1 MKEKQKQKRKRE
13 RTWAEAARMVLEN
26 YSDAPMTPKQILH
39 VIEAEGLKEKSGMSP
54 LACLNAML
62 HSNSRPNNGIFY
74 KLPGRISL
82 FTLKKDA
89 SQWSKST
96 TVAEREEFEDG
107 ADSESCDSNEV
118 STASGENDVSLDE
131 TSSSTSY
138 SAEVQSKQASP
149 SKPHGH
155 RAAQQTGKQKKKGG
169 MLMPRVVLTPLK
181 VNGELVET
189 ASGCKHG
196 DGDTSSSSS
205 CSSVATSAAALR
217 SRTDLA
223 KNPPPYLKNLR
234 KAGAGQMKR
243 NREEVDFETP
253 GSILVNTNLRAL
265 INTRTLAALPSHF
278 QQQLL
283 LLLPE
288 IDRQVGADGPM
299 RLSNGALNNEFF
311 THAAQSWQERLAD
324 GEFTHEM
331 QVRIRQEMEKEK
343 RVEMWKERFFEDYYG
358 QSLGLTKEESKRQTS
373 SEDSAEKRTSLP
385 AQAAPPSRPQR
396 SPGRRRKDGR
406 FRKRS
411 RAELGY
417 RPKRPLYRERKG
429 SQAKAESK
437 AEAGDSDPRE
447 KVEVDGGDVGCDT
460 KPMCSTQLSDSV
472 AESKPDDPKGPP
484 SQDSSRLRDPAATTL
499 ATAASTAAEDHT
511 PSMPC
516 GASESASDLSE
527 AACSSDPKD
536 QKRKF
541 TEPGT
546 SSSFAEK
553 KPRLEDRQSFRNTIE
568 SVHTEKP
575 QPTKEEPKVPPI
587 RIQLS
592 RIKPR
597 WVVKG
602 QPAYQICPRIIP
614 STESSSRAR
623 TGART
628 LADIKARAL
637 QARAQREAAAATAS
651 AAISGGGWPGGGEG
665 GGGGGGGGEDSGG
678 GGGGE
683 ERQDVGHGKPKR
695 AAQAKSDS
703 HRTQLLQGSR
713 TGEGRTCAVEDVKS
727 PKKEGE
733 IMECPT
739 GGISSEKDACGA
751 LEQDL
756 GSTAEL
762 QSHDVNGVSQSTDEL
777 TKTQKC
783 RANGASTASEC
794 TMPDWQAFSKLS
806 SVSGVESLAGQG
818 EREACIAGKVE
829 EREGR
834 VLGSMST
841 TQYLDSNVS
850 QIHPAV
856 QELLVTPGN
865 NANKL
870 AAERLILG
878 GCPTAKSIPVEME
891 ENVSSGE
898 NGMITGLKHLK
909 DFIEYDA
916 TPEVVG
922 ISAPDQSTEE
932 SKDED
937 ATVEIK
943 TEELQSESA
952 TSPQQRKVDRAVEVK
967 MEVPDH
973 VQSNEIL
980 AEPYYTQT
988 PSPKSRS
995 PKAESETSGM
1005 SPFGYNP
1012 KNLQVSAT
1020 TVEMES
1026 VSGQDEG
1033 GGHGPGFDLNFEEP
1047 GFQSDSTVT
1056 ASDFENDIADDE
1068 SIGPETSNKENQGSW
1083 KENVLEGFS
1092 MGDSNPKWRQ
1102 NISDRS
1108 NSGACRRSDDVVGSQ
1123 QVPPFSRDQ
1132 KGKTPRLDELQ
1143 NLSESLLQE
1152 SPMEFQPNAEGQKR
1166 VGNFSRPGSV
1176 EANNPLV
1183 MQLLKGSLPLE
1194 KVLPQPHSAT
1204 KLEITRLP
1212 LPSEPQPAKTDTSSV
1227 SLLVDQ
1233 ATKGP
1238 HVDGNSNLYRNK
1250 LNGMQLSK
1258 VKSSR
1263 ESGQKRRPEPM
1274 KFAIANDN
1282 VWRQPC
1288 AGQDLVSE
1296 EQVPTSL
1303 LLPQQP
1309 EDPGVQEKR
1318 LFSSC
1323 SFAESKKEV
1332 PSAPKNPLIL
1342 SALLNIRT
1350 PEKLN
1355 PPIASGF
1362 LTPRSATLDQNPT
1375 CGSVVN
1381 KYCDGVQA
1389 QGQAASGY
1397 SHNATV
1403 LQHGNMRAP
1412 EASQI
1417 QPKAA
1422 VMDHLPA
1429 ACGQISGETVPTA
1442 RVEWHPELSDKF
1454 GGVENENVPNCG
1466 SQARKEVG
1474 KSSLES
1480 KDQRRSCPLKMD
1492 IAFSRLPVEIGKGL
1506 HYPMDVS
1513 SISSKLNIHQQFYG
1527 KISKLQFQAPGFGQ
1541 STKPPVP
1548 GFPKNFAD
1556 RMKSLGHKA
1565 GFGSHNSSLPV
1576 HVLAESGLVEE
1587 MALKCSCRLKAMIM
1601 CKGCGAFCHD
1611 DCIGPSKLCV
1621 LCLVVR

>member
-1 MKEKQKQKRKRE
+1 
-13 RTWAEAARMVLEN
+13 VLEN

-82 FTLKKDA
+82 FTLKVNVFDVSLFCFVFEEEELLDTSFPHCLKKY
-89 SQWSKST
+89 SQKGYFPSPK
-96 TVAEREEFEDG
+96 
-107 ADSESCDSNEV
+107 
-118 STASGENDVSLDE
+118 VSLDE

-155 RAAQQTGKQKKKGG
+155 RAAQQELRPQTGKQKKKGG

-189 ASGCKHG
+189 ASEFLGCKHG

-234 KAGAGQMKR
+234 KAGAGGLKICKALDLNFNTNKSVALESSYSR
-243 NREEVDFETP
+243 SSNNRILTALPVAHSVSGFRLILLVKDRSLGSVFWGGIEGGGGKNSPVITVRLAHRQTSVP
-253 GSILVNTNLRAL
+253 GS
-265 INTRTLAALPSHF
+265 
-278 QQQLL
+278 
-283 LLLPE
+283 
-288 IDRQVGADGPM
+288 
-299 RLSNGALNNEFF
+299 
-311 THAAQSWQERLAD
+311 
-324 GEFTHEM
+324 EFTHEM

-447 KVEVDGGDVGCDT
+447 K
-460 KPMCSTQLSDSV
+460 
-472 AESKPDDPKGPP
+472 ESKPDDPKGPP

-762 QSHDVNGVSQSTDEL
+762 QSHDVNGV
-777 TKTQKC
+777 
-783 RANGASTASEC
+783 
-794 TMPDWQAFSKLS
+794 
-806 SVSGVESLAGQG
+806 
-818 EREACIAGKVE
+818 
-829 EREGR
+829 EGR

-1068 SIGPETSNKENQGSW
+1068 SIGPET
-1083 KENVLEGFS
+1083 
-1092 MGDSNPKWRQ
+1092 
-1102 NISDRS
+1102 RS

-1204 KLEITRLP
+1204 KLEK
-1212 LPSEPQPAKTDTSSV
+1212 PQPAKTDTSSV